1 MIDDPG
7 TQYNT
12 STAGKY
18 PAPPVSSAVILVR
31 LRHLYAAGEG
41 GPKSSELGKPVTLS
55 LAELFA
61 PRYKVTSAVEYTLDG
76 VTPAAERERTRL
88 RWQQAKPAQPSEEPA
103 AAGGA
108 EGAVKE
114 DTLDATTIMPM
125 EVRTWQITVR

>member
-1 MIDDPG
+1 MI
-7 TQYNT
+7 
-12 STAGKY
+12 
-18 PAPPVSSAVILVR
+18 LLR

-76 VTPAAERERTRL
+76 VTPLAERERTRL

-103 AAGGA
+103 AVVHLAPSATDLDPQGCPPPVPSHPFSRQNTPCVNA
-108 EGAVKE
+108 
-114 DTLDATTIMPM
+114 TL
-125 EVRTWQITVR
+125 V